1 MWWENSVKATA
12 DIAAQ
17 LSAVILAGGKSSRF
31 GTDKTRMEL
40 SGRRVLDHLLAVFR
54 DFPFRQ
60 LVIVTAK
67 GKEEDRPEGASIL
80 SDDQEGLG
88 PIGGITTAL
97 RHLRTGIL
105 IAACD
110 MPFISRSVIAWLL
123 DQYDADVDAI
133 IPKHAQG
140 IEPLFAIYRT
150 SALATLEAEIQSGRY
165 ALHLALD
172 HVRAR
177 FVDVPAEFSFER
189 EFSNINTPE
198 DYADA
203 VKLIKGNR

>member
-1 MWWENSVKATA
+1 MKATA
-12 DIAAQ
+12 NIAVQ

-31 GTDKTRMEL
+31 GTDKFRMEL
-40 SGRRVLDHLLAVFR
+40 SGRKVLDHLLAVFR

-67 GKEEDRPEGASIL
+67 GKETDWPEGASIL
-80 SDDQEGLG
+80 SDDQEELG

-97 RHLRTGIL
+97 RHLGTGIL
-105 IAACD
+105 VTACD
-110 MPFISRSVIAWLL
+110 MPFISPSVIAWLL
-123 DQYDADVDAI
+123 DQYDPDTDAV

-150 SALATLEAEIQSGRY
+150 SALPKLEAAIQTGRY

-172 HVRAR
+172 NARVR

-198 DYADA
+198 DYTNA
-203 VKLIKGNR
+203 VKLIKGKP

>member
-1 MWWENSVKATA
+1 MSWENSVKATA

-17 LSAVILAGGKSSRF
+17 LSGVILAGGKSSRF

-40 SGRRVLDHLLAVFR
+40 SGRRVLDHLLGVFR

-67 GKEEDRPEGASIL
+67 GKEEDWPEGASIL

-97 RHLRTGIL
+97 RHLRTAIL
-105 IAACD
+105 VTACD
-110 MPFISRSVIAWLL
+110 MPFISPSVIAWLL
-123 DQYDADVDAI
+123 DQYDADADAI
-133 IPKHAQG
+133 IPRHTQG
-140 IEPLFAIYRT
+140 IESLFAIYQT
-150 SALATLEAEIQSGRY
+150 SALPTLEAEIQRGHY

-172 HVRAR
+172 RVRAR
-177 FVDVPAEFSFER
+177 FVDVPSRFSFER

-203 VKLIKGNR
+203 VKLIKGKT